1 MTIAIIFRKNYIL
14 HKKAFYCLNTF
25 LLQSTEENTHLFV
38 SIMVHKGVQT
48 HIDRK
53 QRETTGEP
61 LGARELTIRGTGKGG
76 QPQVIVR

>member
-1 MTIAIIFRKNYIL
+1 
-14 HKKAFYCLNTF
+14 
-25 LLQSTEENTHLFV
+25 
-38 SIMVHKGVQT
+38 MVHKGVQT

-53 QRETTGEP
+53 QCETTGEP